1 MTEATDLR
9 GDLVG
14 ILGEDR
20 VLTDR
25 ADRLAYNADCS
36 PRGILLARGRRLDAG
51 QPSAIVQPDSPDEI
65 CTLTDW
71 AARTNTP
78 LVAYGDGSGVCRGA
92 VGDADSV
99 VVDLKRFDALRELD
113 ANARSVTVGAGM
125 NGYLFERELQRRGWT
140 AGHFP
145 SSIYCSSVG
154 GWVAA
159 RGAGQL
165 SSRYGKIEDI
175 VESMRVVTGRGEVI
189 DTATAGPPDPTQWFV
204 GSEGTLG
211 FITDV
216 TLKVEP
222 EPTQRHYRGF
232 QFDSLAD
239 GIEAIRRLMQTGLRP
254 AVVRFYDPFD
264 TLVKRA
270 SGGGS
275 EGLKSALPG
284 ALRAALEARVEQWGH
299 AAFNGLIKRAEW
311 VNGAV
316 DAFSSEC
323 RLIVG
328 FEGHAAA
335 LETEADIGF
344 DVLRRFGID
353 LGVEPGEDWRASRYD
368 VSYKQSPVF
377 DAGAFVDTMEVATNW
392 SNLQTLY
399 DRVREALAPHV
410 LVMAHFSHVY
420 PAGSSIYFTFVGSAD
435 STDDALQLHQT
446 AWRRGLDAVDGA
458 GGSIAHHH
466 GVGSIKA
473 AWTAR
478 DHRGGAAGF
487 RALKEA
493 FDPDRILNPGTV
505 YPRADAARE
514 ASP

>member
-1 MTEATDLR
+1 MTEATDVR
-9 GDLVG
+9 ADLVS
-14 ILGEDR
+14 ILEADR
-20 VLTDR
+20 VLTDP

-36 PRGILLARGRRLDAG
+36 PRGILLTRGRRIDAG
-51 QPSAIVQPDSPDEI
+51 QPAAVVQPTSTDEI
-65 CTLTDW
+65 RGLVDW
-71 AARTNTP
+71 ASRTGTP

-92 VGDADSV
+92 VGDATSV
-99 VVDLKRFDALRELD
+99 LVDLKHLDDVLQLD
-113 ANARSVTVGAGM
+113 ADARRVTVQAGM

-159 RGAGQL
+159 RGAGQC

-175 VESMRVVTGRGEVI
+175 VESLRVVTGRGEVI
-189 DTATAGPPDPTQWFV
+189 DTATDGPPDPTQWFV

-222 EPTQRHYRGF
+222 KPTQRHYRGF
-232 QFDSLAD
+232 QFDCLDD
-239 GIEAIRRLMQTGLRP
+239 GIEAIRRLMQKGLRP
-254 AVVRFYDPFD
+254 AVVRLYDPFD

-275 EGLKSALPG
+275 EGLKAALPE
-284 ALRAALEARVEQWGH
+284 ALRTALEARVEQWGH

-323 RLIVG
+323 RLVVG
-328 FEGHAAA
+328 FEGHSES
-335 LETEADIGF
+335 LKTEAEIGF
-344 DVLRRFGID
+344 DTLRRWGID
-353 LGVEPGEDWRASRYD
+353 LGVEPGESWRNSRYA

-392 SNLQTLY
+392 SNLRTLY

-410 LVMAHFSHVY
+410 LAMAHFSHVY
-420 PAGSSIYFTFVGSAD
+420 AAGSSIYFTFVGSAD
-435 STDDALQLHQT
+435 TTEEALELHQT
-446 AWRRGLDAVDGA
+446 TWRRGLDAVDGA

-473 AWTAR
+473 AWTDR

-487 RALKEA
+487 RALKDA
-493 FDPDRILNPGTV
+493 FDPERILNPGTV
-505 YPRADAARE
+505 YPRGDGARE
-514 ASP
+514 ASS